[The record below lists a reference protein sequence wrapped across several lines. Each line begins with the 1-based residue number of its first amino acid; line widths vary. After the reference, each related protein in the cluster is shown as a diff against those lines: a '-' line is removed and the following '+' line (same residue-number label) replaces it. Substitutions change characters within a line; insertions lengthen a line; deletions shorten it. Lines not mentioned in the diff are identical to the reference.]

1 VKLIITTIL
10 VLFAM
15 SLSVF
20 PQTIEYKDIKKN
32 SCSCDDERVVK
43 NYFENLIEQN
53 KFIEQCLIEAEENQL
68 KSNLPKPKK
77 VSHLNPT
84 AVSLPKPYFPNVAR
98 QLRISGEV
106 LVEIITDENGKV
118 IYAKVLKGNGLLVR
132 NVKQAICNSKFIP
145 EKYCGDLVKTKR
157 IIRYNFI
164 LNNP

>member
-1 VKLIITTIL
+1 VELILTTIL
-10 VLFAM
+10 FLLTLPLFA
-15 SLSVF
+15 LS
-20 PQTIEYKDIKKN
+20 QTNDSKDINKN
-32 SCSCDDERVVK
+32 SCSCDDERDVK
-43 NYFENLIEQN
+43 NYFENLLEQN

-84 AVSLPKPYFPNVAR
+84 AVSLPKPYFPLLAR

-118 IYAKVLKGNGLLVR
+118 IYAKVLKGNGLFVQS
-132 NVKQAICNSKFIP
+132 VKATICNSKFIP
-145 EKYCGDLVKTKR
+145 EIYCRKLVKTKR
-157 IIRYNFI
+157 IIRYIFI